1 MQKRQEVLKTRWQK
15 SPQDL
20 ASLRRLLSPCRLA
33 RLCLCKNGTVSSK
46 LFRSRQQAVAN
57 LILRRN
63 ERWRATAL
71 WRVGCRRERNSRPN
85 LPLLRDPIAVKR
97 AADIRKADRME
108 SRGTRKSSCYRL
120 AATRNSK
127 DLEETACPPQ
137 RERKRCIRRVASA
150 MARKRGKQPQSTPN
164 PTEWSWLPRIIAE
177 ARDRTKSILA
187 AGPNEQLFT
196 R

>member
-97 AADIRKADRME
+97 AADIRKSDRME
-108 SRGTRKSSCYRL
+108 SRGTRKSACYRL
-120 AATRNSK
+120 AATHNSK
-127 DLEETACPPQ
+127 ELEETACPPQ
-137 RERKRCIRRVASA
+137 RERKRCIRASLPP
-150 MARKRGKQPQSTPN
+150 MRGSAESNRNPRRIRPNGRGCLELSPRRAIERNQS
-164 PTEWSWLPRIIAE
+164 SQLG
-177 ARDRTKSILA
+177 RDRS
-187 AGPNEQLFT
+187 
-196 R
+196 